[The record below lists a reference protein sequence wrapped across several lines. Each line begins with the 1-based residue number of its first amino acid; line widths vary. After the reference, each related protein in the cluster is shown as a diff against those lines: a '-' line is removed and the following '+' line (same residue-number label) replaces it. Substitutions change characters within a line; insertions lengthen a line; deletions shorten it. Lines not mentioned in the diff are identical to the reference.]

1 MSADERSVKLH
12 QSASTESANFDR
24 FVLGASMAA
33 CAYLAQTMPFGPLG
47 LNVSTMYLATL
58 FMMALSAIFGFL
70 RIESTIST
78 MNANSSYLHMIEME
92 QLNDLSMRQMARN
105 AVDKVAERTKT
116 MYVLRNYTMLFS
128 FFGYVVTKVYA
139 TYPV

>member
-33 CAYLAQTMPFGPLG
+33 CAYLAQTMPFGPIG

-58 FMMALSAIFGFL
+58 FMMALSAVFGFL

-78 MNANSSYLHMIEME
+78 MNANSGYLHMIEMS
-92 QLNDLSMRQMARN
+92 QLNDFSMRQIARN

>member
-33 CAYLAQTMPFGPLG
+33 CAYLAQTMPFGPIG

-58 FMMALSAIFGFL
+58 LMMGLSTVLGFL
-70 RIESTIST
+70 RIEATIAT
-78 MNANSSYLHMIEME
+78 LNSNSKYLHMIEMG
-92 QLNDLSMRQMARN
+92 QLNDFSLRQIARQG
-105 AVDKVAERTKT
+105 VDKLADRTKT
-116 MYVLRNYTMLFS
+116 LYVLRNRMMLLS
-128 FFGYVVTKVYA
+128 FFCYVATKVYA
-139 TYPV
+139 TYPS